1 MASQSLPTDQLT
13 IHVMLPGA
21 DTFTLLHPI
30 AYSLYVG
37 GGVDSTSF
45 APIPPEKRFLCAA
58 KTRVH
63 GNEIS
68 PDRLSTGCYNS
79 TQSALVLSVAAVPSD
94 YAPAL
99 KGDNLFSEADP
110 PIRREDPHPCFAI
123 KLANHVHDSGPYGQ
137 GDLWYEILERETLF
151 YQRRLRQLQGVAV
164 PTHYGMWTGTAP
176 WGATIACSI
185 MQWCGEQYMED
196 ANDRLNFDENKQ
208 DVTSEVYWKRAPEK
222 QDQKS
227 VKEVTQIYAK
237 VCKFQINFKRVVN
250 AVRALHLIGYLHG
263 DFFVEDWEQHRLYH
277 HFLYDEEREKAFIID
292 FRRRARHDCELAFE
306 LREYKTYVPGY
317 LFGCGELYTMAVAL
331 GLIRRRDSEDQ
342 IEDKAVIDAMRRF
355 QEDDD
360 YPKSGYLSEYSDTD
374 SDPYASD

>member
-196 ANDRLNFDENKQ
+196 ANDRRLYSIERSLK
-208 DVTSEVYWKRAPEK
+208 
-222 QDQKS
+222 
-227 VKEVTQIYAK
+227 
-237 VCKFQINFKRVVN
+237 VVN

-263 DFFVEDWEQHRLYH
+263 DFLVEDWEQHRLYH